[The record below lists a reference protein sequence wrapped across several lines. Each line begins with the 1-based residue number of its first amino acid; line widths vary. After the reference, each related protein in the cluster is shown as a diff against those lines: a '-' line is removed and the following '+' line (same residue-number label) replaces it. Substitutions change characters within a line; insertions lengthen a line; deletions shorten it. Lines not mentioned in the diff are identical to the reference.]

1 MSDSFGARLRQRRE
15 EQNIPLRA
23 IAEQTKIKL
32 SLLDGLE
39 RDDLSH
45 WPAGIFRR
53 AYVRSYAHAIGLN
66 PDTIVREFLEVH
78 PDPDEA
84 ALAAALAAAG
94 RSEGAGPASRL
105 RSMVGSAFGF
115 GRVRSNPAATAPVQ
129 DETPASG
136 RVLLRDAHAPAGRTA
151 RAAAA
156 APEQAIATVGVREA
170 SVSSESGRDAETRSG
185 AAHSS
190 AATASAVKEGDTASP
205 STDGGPSDRR
215 LEQPDPDIEA
225 LARLCTALGQAESAE
240 ALPPLLE
247 DAARLIGAT
256 GLILWIWDPTAE
268 LLWPALAHGYSPTVI
283 AHLSGVPR
291 EADNATARAFLTAHV
306 CVIPGD
312 DRHGAALVAPVLG
325 PGGCTGALA
334 LEFARASQP
343 PDAVRAAATI
353 LAAFFAQFVAA
364 AAPTRVPADEGSPE
378 VDRRA
383 AG

>member
-15 EQNIPLRA
+15 EQNVPLRA

-32 SLLDGLE
+32 SLLEGLE

-45 WPAGIFRR
+45 WPSGIFRR
-53 AYVRSYAHAIGLN
+53 AYVRSYAHAVGLN
-66 PDTIVREFLEVH
+66 PDTVVREFLEAH

-84 ALAAALAAAG
+84 ALAAALAASDRADG
-94 RSEGAGPASRL
+94 GPGSRL
-105 RSMVGSAFGF
+105 RSIVGSAFGF
-115 GRVRSNPAATAPVQ
+115 GRVRSNPEGTAPLRA
-129 DETPASG
+129 EMPASG
-136 RVLLRDAHAPAGRTA
+136 RVLLPDAHAEAGRPA

-170 SVSSESGRDAETRSG
+170 RASSESWHDAETGSA

-190 AATASAVKEGDTASP
+190 TATASAVKEGDTASL
-205 STDGGPSDRR
+205 STDDGPPDRR
-215 LEQPDPDIEA
+215 LEQSDPDLEA
-225 LARLCTALGQAESAE
+225 LARLCTGLGQADSAE

-247 DAARLIGAT
+247 DAARLMGAT

-283 AHLSGVPR
+283 AHLPGVPR
-291 EADNATARAFLTAHV
+291 EGNNATARAFRTARV
-306 CVIPGD
+306 CVLPGD

-334 LEFARASQP
+334 LEFARACQP
-343 PDAVRAAATI
+343 PEAVRAAATI
-353 LAAFFAQFVAA
+353 LAAFFAQLVTA
-364 AAPTRVPADEGSPE
+364 AAPVRVPADAGSPE

>member
-78 PDPDEA
+78 PDPGEA

-170 SVSSESGRDAETRSG
+170 SVSSESGRDEE
-185 AAHSS
+185 
-190 AATASAVKEGDTASP
+190 TASAAAQSAGTASSVKERDAAPPPQAGRPPTP
-205 STDGGPSDRR
+205 R
-215 LEQPDPDIEA
+215 LERPDLDLEA
-225 LARLCTALGQAESAE
+225 LARLCTGLGQAESAE

-291 EADNATARAFLTAHV
+291 EADNATARAFRTAHV